1 MSAAVRRSTDR
12 TTKRATDRAARLPA
26 RLTAVTAAELAKLRT
41 LPAAVATALATV
53 LAGAVIAAA
62 LAVYA
67 ADRGTPVSPVAAVV
81 QAIPYVQ
88 AGLVLVGI
96 WPVAHEYAGVQI
108 RTTLVAVPDRGLL
121 LAGKTAAAL
130 VAVALTAA
138 ATVGAG
144 LAAAATAGEPSWTGT
159 DPRTALGAAAY
170 LTLLGLLSHAVAL
183 LLRHLVPALVGMLSL
198 VLIASPL
205 LGGLTG
211 HARWLPD
218 RAGALLYDPAA
229 DTVLTGATGT
239 LVLLGWIALIGAAA
253 ATRFARSDP

>member
-1 MSAAVRRSTDR
+1 MSAPVRPSAGPPTPPGTR
-12 TTKRATDRAARLPA
+12 PA
-26 RLTAVTAAELAKLRT
+26 GVAAAELAKLGT
-41 LPAAVATALATV
+41 LPAAVASAVATV
-53 LAGAVIAAA
+53 LVGAVIAAA
-62 LAVYA
+62 LAAYA
-67 ADRGTPVSPVAAVV
+67 VDLGSAVSPVAAVV
-81 QAIPYVQ
+81 QAVPYVQ
-88 AGLVLVGI
+88 AGVVLVGI

-108 RTTLVAVPDRGLL
+108 RTSLVAVPGRGLL

-144 LAAAATAGEPSWTGT
+144 AAAAAVAGHLLDAEPVPGGAGWG
-159 DPRTALGAAAY
+159 TALGAAAY

-205 LGGLTG
+205 LGGLTE

-218 RAGALLYDPAA
+218 RAGALLYDPA
-229 DTVLTGATGT
+229 DTVLTEATGA
-239 LVLLGWIALIGAAA
+239 LVLLGWIVLVGCAAA
-253 ATRFARSDP
+253 VRFARSDP